1 MGNECGKI
9 YDCVIVG
16 GGVIGAFVA
25 RELMRYSGRFL
36 LLEAGNDVSVGTT
49 KANSGIV
56 HAGFD
61 AAPNTRKAKYNV
73 LGSRLMER
81 KCREL
86 DVPYKRNGALVL
98 AFGNDGDLRKLRA
111 RGMTNGVDVEI
122 ISGDAARALEPRLS
136 EKATSALFAPSS
148 AIVSPYELAIACCEN
163 FTDNGGELKTDT
175 RVNTVRR
182 GARGFWYVETER
194 DMFLTRSVVNAA
206 GLYSDDIH
214 NSACADKLKTTA
226 RRGQYMLLDKA
237 ALPVER
243 TVFQTPTAL
252 GKGVLVAPTCH
263 GNTVIGPSAEDV
275 ADRSDAATTADVL
288 DAVFERARLSV
299 PTLSKRDIIT
309 QFSGLRAVCGD
320 DFVLGES
327 ADGFFDAVGICS
339 PGLASSPAIGEYLA
353 GAVAQKLGL
362 GENKKFEPR
371 REGIFRFS
379 EATDEERARMIE
391 RDPSYGRI
399 VCRCETVTEGEIA
412 EAVRRG
418 AVDLD
423 GVKRR
428 VRAGMGRCQ
437 AGFCTPNLI
446 KIIAREL
453 GISPNFVTKNGGGST
468 VLWQVDNGGG
478 K

>member
-1 MGNECGKI
+1 MGNDCAKI
-9 YDCVIVG
+9 YDCIIVG

-25 RELMRYSGRFL
+25 RELMRFRGRFL
-36 LLEAGNDVSVGTT
+36 LLEAGNDVAVGTT

-61 AAPNTRKAKYNV
+61 AAPNTKKAKYNV

-86 DVPYKRNGALVL
+86 DVPHKRNGALVL
-98 AFGNDGDLRKLRA
+98 AFGNDGDIRKLRA
-111 RGMTNGVDVEI
+111 RGMTNGVDTEI
-122 ISGDAARALEPRLS
+122 LSGDAARALEPRLS
-136 EKATSALFAPSS
+136 DRVTSALFAPSS

-163 FTDNGGELKTDT
+163 FTANGGELLKNR
-175 RVNTVRR
+175 RVKTVRR

-194 DMFLTRSVVNAA
+194 DVYLTRAVVNAA
-206 GLYSDDIH
+206 GLYSDDVH
-214 NSACADKLKTTA
+214 NGACADKIKIAA

-237 ALPVER
+237 AKPVER

-263 GNTVIGPSAEDV
+263 GNTLIGPSAEDTD
-275 ADRSDAATTADVL
+275 DRMDVATTADVL
-288 DAVFERARLSV
+288 AAVFERARLSV

-327 ADGFFDAVGICS
+327 ADGFFEAAGICS

-353 GAVAQKLGL
+353 EAVATKLGL
-362 GENKKFEPR
+362 AENKSYEPR
-371 REGIFRFS
+371 REGIFRFA
-379 EATDEERARMIE
+379 EATDAERAAKIA
-391 RDPSYGRI
+391 RDPRYGRI
-399 VCRCETVTEGEIA
+399 VCRCESVTEGEIV

-446 KIIAREL
+446 RIIAREL
-453 GISPNFVTKNGGGST
+453 GISPSFVTKSGGGST
-468 VLWQVDNGGG
+468 VLGQVKNDCG

>member
-194 DMFLTRSVVNAA
+194 DVFLTRSVVNAA
-206 GLYSDDIH
+206 GLYSD
-214 NSACADKLKTTA
+214 
-226 RRGQYMLLDKA
+226 
-237 ALPVER
+237 E
-243 TVFQTPTAL
+243 
-252 GKGVLVAPTCH
+252 
-263 GNTVIGPSAEDV
+263 IG
-275 ADRSDAATTADVL
+275 
-288 DAVFERARLSV
+288 
-299 PTLSKRDIIT
+299 
-309 QFSGLRAVCGD
+309 RAV
-320 DFVLGES
+320 V
-327 ADGFFDAVGICS
+327 
-339 PGLASSPAIGEYLA
+339 
-353 GAVAQKLGL
+353 
-362 GENKKFEPR
+362 
-371 REGIFRFS
+371 
-379 EATDEERARMIE
+379 
-391 RDPSYGRI
+391 
-399 VCRCETVTEGEIA
+399 
-412 EAVRRG
+412 
-418 AVDLD
+418 
-423 GVKRR
+423 
-428 VRAGMGRCQ
+428 
-437 AGFCTPNLI
+437 
-446 KIIAREL
+446 
-453 GISPNFVTKNGGGST
+453 
-468 VLWQVDNGGG
+468 
-478 K
+478 

>member
-1 MGNECGKI
+1 
-9 YDCVIVG
+9 
-16 GGVIGAFVA
+16 
-25 RELMRYSGRFL
+25 
-36 LLEAGNDVSVGTT
+36 
-49 KANSGIV
+49 
-56 HAGFD
+56 
-61 AAPNTRKAKYNV
+61 
-73 LGSRLMER
+73 
-81 KCREL
+81 
-86 DVPYKRNGALVL
+86 
-98 AFGNDGDLRKLRA
+98 
-111 RGMTNGVDVEI
+111 
-122 ISGDAARALEPRLS
+122 
-136 EKATSALFAPSS
+136 
-148 AIVSPYELAIACCEN
+148 
-163 FTDNGGELKTDT
+163 
-175 RVNTVRR
+175 
-182 GARGFWYVETER
+182 
-194 DMFLTRSVVNAA
+194 MFLTRSVVNAA

-243 TVFQTPTAL
+243 TVFLTPTAL

-263 GNTVIGPSAEDV
+263 GNTVIGPSAEDI

-362 GENKKFEPR
+362 GENKNFEPR
-371 REGIFRFS
+371 REGIFRFA

-453 GISPNFVTKNGGGST
+453 GISPNFVMKNGGGST